1 MQVVK
6 NKVGPPYKTADY
18 DFMFASGVNS
28 QGCLLDVAEA
38 LNLAS
43 KKVWPLGFGGNPQVG
58 WEGLV
63 CCTGTVIFADMA
75 ACMGG
80 V

>member
-43 KKVWPLGFGGNPQVG
+43 KKVWPIGF
-58 WEGLV
+58 
-63 CCTGTVIFADMA
+63 
-75 ACMGG
+75 
-80 V
+80 